1 LAKAFNTGEFLA
13 LPDFYMKNGFIP
25 TSEENVVHL
34 PIDAQYEPLPLVGN
48 YEPLTEDKSKA
59 IVFYGPIC
67 QFGYP
72 FAEKIEELIREVAP
86 NIKIEMINEWEK
98 PEEAM
103 KRKNW
108 WLIVNAKPIRTFF
121 METEKFKEEIRQAV
135 S

>member
-1 LAKAFNTGEFLA
+1 
-13 LPDFYMKNGFIP
+13 MKNGFIP

-72 FAEKIEELIREVAP
+72 FAKKIEELIREVAP
-86 NIKIEMINEWEK
+86 NINNELINEWEK

-103 KRKNW
+103 KRKNS